1 MVNWSSINQKW
12 NSLGGNLAAELE
24 LMIVRGE
31 LPQGEKIPPERELAA
46 TLGVSRAT
54 LREALLELE
63 IKGLLSRR
71 PGRGTVVLEAPTE
84 TQFEQLSA
92 AFAAAQ
98 QDFSQVMEM
107 RLTIEP
113 AVARLAATKATAA
126 DIRKLEQI
134 LAKSEIETSSMKLLE
149 LDQTFHLALSDIA
162 RNPLL
167 SDLIRIVGDWAGA
180 SRRLGFQGGKRKEAS
195 LHGHWQIVDALRA
208 GQPELAETA
217 MRDHIAGIQN
227 LIAPK
232 SGELQDNS

>member
-71 PGRGTVVLEAPTE
+71 PGRGTIVLEAPTE
-84 TQFEQLSA
+84 SQFEQLSE
-92 AFAAAQ
+92 AFTAAQ

-134 LAKSEIETSSMKLLE
+134 LAESEKETSSMKLLE
-149 LDQTFHLALSDIA
+149 LDQTFHVALSDIA

-167 SDLIRIVGDWAGA
+167 SDLIRIVGDWAGSLPSPWVSGRQA
-180 SRRLGFQGGKRKEAS
+180 KRSFACMDIGRLSMHSAPAS
-195 LHGHWQIVDALRA
+195 LPWRKT
-208 GQPELAETA
+208 P
-217 MRDHIAGIQN
+217 
-227 LIAPK
+227 
-232 SGELQDNS
+232 